1 MTLPPNLKLT
11 RSGET
16 GLTQILP
23 YRWCLGL
30 ADIEVFFAPSLV
42 LGIDEKAGHLEHL
55 LLSVRSW
62 NVAFL
67 RGRLKIS
74 GLFTWHLARPREGT
88 PTRNP
93 QKLQAVSH
101 LASRVTWSFQNVLF
115 L

>member
-1 MTLPPNLKLT
+1 MRQVSL
-11 RSGET
+11 RFRH
-16 GLTQILP
+16 IVAD
-23 YRWCLGL
+23 RWCPGL

-42 LGIDEKAGHLEHL
+42 LGMDEKAGHLEHL
-55 LLSVRSW
+55 LLSVKSW

-74 GLFTWHLARPREGT
+74 GLFTLHLAPPREGT
-88 PTRNP
+88 PTRNQ
-93 QKLQAVSH
+93 QKLQAVSY